1 MKAPPP
7 SALRGRGR
15 GRTLALTLLAAS
27 GFGVVVAALLIL
39 TARYFYGRELA
50 VRLQLNN
57 WSPARH
63 TGSPGG
69 VRVLFLGD
77 SRAEQW
83 PALPADR
90 FQTINAGVGGETT
103 AQVLLRTR
111 RLLAEE
117 HPAVVII
124 QAGINDLKAIGV
136 LPRSAPTIQA
146 QCLSNLVAMV
156 RECQDQGAG
165 VVVTLI
171 FPPGPVDWQ
180 RRLFWSPRIAPAV
193 QEINNALSRQFAPK
207 SGVVILDTV
216 NLLSPPPEG
225 GPPQEYYE
233 DTLHLR
239 PAAYMNLQAALLP
252 LLDKVLGTRREDPL
266 NSNNP
271 AGR

>member
-1 MKAPPP
+1 MKAPAS

-15 GRTLALTLLAAS
+15 ALAFRFLIAA
-27 GFGVVVAALLIL
+27 GFCVVVAALLIL

-50 VRLQLNN
+50 VRLQLNM

-111 RLLAEE
+111 RLLTEE
-117 HPAVVII
+117 HPALVVI

-146 QCLSNLVAMV
+146 HCLSNLVAMV

-165 VVVTLI
+165 VVITLI
-171 FPPGPVDWQ
+171 FPPGPVDWE
-180 RRLFWSPRIAPAV
+180 RRLFWSPRIAPV
-193 QEINNALSRQFAPK
+193 VREINTELSLQFAPK
-207 SGVVILDTV
+207 SGVVILDTA
-216 NLLSPPPEG
+216 NLLT
-225 GPPQEYYE
+225 PQEYYQ

-239 PAAYMNLQAALLP
+239 PAAYTNLQAALLP
-252 LLDKVLGTRREDPL
+252 LLDKVLANRRMDPL
-266 NSNNP
+266 NSNSP
-271 AGR
+271 AGQ